1 MQQYGL
7 GLGFRIRSRK
17 ARNARGMVISL
28 LSLSLHTH
36 TRTDTQAHSHTH
48 THTHTE
54 RRKGCH
60 DEDMEQGYPQG
71 STDSRSSRKAA
82 YEFSL
87 SGREDGEGGAR
98 NKDAEEDA
106 QKEPVRTYT
115 GKKRGRKPREQ
126 HMNLSHPPRYLGAMP
141 PRVAS

>member
-1 MQQYGL
+1 
-7 GLGFRIRSRK
+7 
-17 ARNARGMVISL
+17 
-28 LSLSLHTH
+28 
-36 TRTDTQAHSHTH
+36 
-48 THTHTE
+48 
-54 RRKGCH
+54 
-60 DEDMEQGYPQG
+60 MEQGYPQG